1 MSKECSAFRAI
12 SDSLSE
18 IPEVVAHSGNEPPVT
33 RDIFMVPGHEKAL
46 NIDTTIVVGDR
57 GSGKSFWC
65 AALNADESRQL
76 IGSQFPRL
84 RLERCSVSWGFSAR
98 RGVTGCPSRQVLKS
112 LVDNEVDTEVIW
124 RTVILDQLVGEIDKE
139 IPGKDWYEKAQ
150 FVESNPEEEEAL
162 LSEVDECLLRQ
173 GRRFL
178 IVFDALDRLGENWA
192 SIRNLLQGLLRV
204 CLDLRSFS
212 AIRTKL
218 FMRPDMWEDKSV
230 WAFPDA
236 SKLHHNCVMLEWRR
250 VDLYG
255 LLWHW
260 LANHREDSG
269 EIFREWVEEELNFSF
284 SLSNAES
291 GKVYIVPQPLQAD
304 ESEQSVLLN
313 KFSSEFMGTNRRRG
327 KTYTWLPTHLAD
339 ARGQVSPRSF
349 LIAIKKAHEASKEK
363 KSIEVLHYDG
373 VKRGVI
379 KASDIR
385 LQELKEDY
393 AWIDSVFGPL
403 KGLSVPVE
411 PSELKRKWKAGGV
424 INDIEK
430 MTEIS
435 AASSSNA
442 NYLPPHSME
451 GAVTKAEKH
460 DALIQALIDIGVANR
475 IPDGRLNIPDLFR
488 VAAGM
493 GRKGGVKR

>member
-1 MSKECSAFRAI
+1 MSGDSIAFQAI

-33 RDIFMVPGHEKAL
+33 QDIFMVPGHEKAL

-65 AALNADESRQL
+65 AALNADESRKL

-98 RGVTGCPSRQVLKS
+98 RGVKGCPSRQVLKS
-112 LVDNEVDTEVIW
+112 LVANDVDTEVIW
-124 RTVILDQLVGEIDKE
+124 RTVILDQLVGEVDKN
-139 IPGKDWYEKAQ
+139 IPGKDWYEKTQ
-150 FVESNPEEEEAL
+150 FVEDNPEEEEAL
-162 LSEVDECLLRQ
+162 LAEVDEFLLSQ
-173 GRRFL
+173 GRRYL
-178 IVFDALDRLGENWA
+178 IVFDALDRLGEDWA

-269 EIFREWVEEELNFSF
+269 KVFRTWVEKNLSCHF
-284 SLSNAES
+284 SLDSVDS
-291 GKVYIVPQPLQAD
+291 GKIYIVPQFLQS
-304 ESEQSVLLN
+304 SEEKQAELLN
-313 KFSSEFMGTNRRRG
+313 SFSSEFMGTNRRRG

-363 KSIEVLHYDG
+363 KSAEVLHYDG
-373 VKRGVI
+373 IKRGVI

-393 AWIDSVFGPL
+393 VWIDSVFVPL
-403 KGLSVPVE
+403 RGLSVPVE
-411 PSELKRKWKAGGV
+411 PAELKKKWKAGSV

-435 AASSSNA
+435 ASSSNND